1 MKIEKIIKNNTE
13 IASIIARGIVIKD
26 IKTAIDLMMNV
37 KYEMGIKN
45 IAIPK
50 DAIINEFFVLSSG
63 IAGEILQK
71 VVNYQFRI
79 AIYGDF
85 SVYTS
90 KPLKD
95 FIFESNKGNTI
106 FFVDSLESAISKL
119 SNN

>member
-26 IKTAIDLMMNV
+26 TETAIDLMMNV

-71 VVNYQFRI
+71 VVNCYLWSFFSIHKQ
-79 AIYGDF
+79 AIKRFYF
-85 SVYTS
+85 
-90 KPLKD
+90 
-95 FIFESNKGNTI
+95 
-106 FFVDSLESAISKL
+106 
-119 SNN
+119 